1 MFFFSEA
8 LATVNHSLLII
19 HLKKGILNN
28 KTTLIMKKLFFVFA
42 FLFVATFANAQ
53 GVIKFKTES
62 HDFGKI
68 EEGVQA
74 THTFEFTNTGTAPVV
89 ISNAQASCGCTTP
102 DWTKD
107 PVMPGKTGKVT
118 ASFNSQGRPGNFS
131 KTVTVI
137 SNSETPQIVLSIKG
151 EVNQKVAVA
160 EKAAEPAPAA
170 TVTKTAP
177 VASPAP
183 AKATT
188 RKKSSK

>member
-1 MFFFSEA
+1 
-8 LATVNHSLLII
+8 
-19 HLKKGILNN
+19 
-28 KTTLIMKKLFFVFA
+28 MKKLFFVFA

-53 GVIKFKTES
+53 GVIKFKNES

-102 DWTKD
+102 DWTKE
-107 PVMPGKTGKVT
+107 PIMPGKTGKVT
-118 ASFNSQGRPGNFS
+118 AAFNSQGRPGNFS

-151 EVNQKVAVA
+151 EVNKKGE
-160 EKAAEPAPAA
+160 EKAAESAAPVAPATA
-170 TVTKTAP
+170 ATKTAP
-177 VASPAP
+177 ATAAPAP
-183 AKATT
+183 APVKATT
-188 RKKSSK
+188 RKKSGK

>member
-1 MFFFSEA
+1 
-8 LATVNHSLLII
+8 
-19 HLKKGILNN
+19 
-28 KTTLIMKKLFFVFA
+28 MKKLFFVFA

-53 GVIKFKTES
+53 GVIKFKSES
-62 HDFGKI
+62 HDFNKI

-102 DWTKD
+102 DWTKE

-137 SNSETPQIVLSIKG
+137 SNSETPQIVLTIKG
-151 EVNQKVAVA
+151 DVNPKGA
-160 EKAAEPAPAA
+160 EKSVESA
-170 TVTKTAP
+170 AP
-177 VASPAP
+177 VAPATAVIKSAPATVAP

-188 RKKSSK
+188 RKKSGK

>member
-1 MFFFSEA
+1 
-8 LATVNHSLLII
+8 
-19 HLKKGILNN
+19 
-28 KTTLIMKKLFFVFA
+28 MKKLFFVFA

-53 GVIKFKTES
+53 GVIKFKNEG

-160 EKAAEPAPAA
+160 EKAAEPAPAPAA
-170 TVTKTAP
+170 TVTKTVPVAAP
-177 VASPAP
+177 VP